1 MGMVRYGRVP
11 TYMGMVQYGRVPT
24 HMCMVRYGTQWVLHL
39 FKTPF
44 FLPTPRIPFEPQMT
58 EEVDVLT

>member
-1 MGMVRYGRVP
+1 MYYHFFLLPMGMVW
-11 TYMGMVQYGRVPT
+11 YGRVPT

-39 FKTPF
+39 FKPHS

>member
-1 MGMVRYGRVP
+1 MGMVW
-11 TYMGMVQYGRVPT
+11 YGRVPT
-24 HMCMVRYGTQWVLHL
+24 HMGMVRYGTQWVLHL
-39 FKTPF
+39 FKPHS